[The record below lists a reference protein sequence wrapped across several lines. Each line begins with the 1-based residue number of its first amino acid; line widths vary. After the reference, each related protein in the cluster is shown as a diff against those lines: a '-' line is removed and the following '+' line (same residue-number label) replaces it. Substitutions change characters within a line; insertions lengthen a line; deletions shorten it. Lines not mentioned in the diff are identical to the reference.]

1 MRPQLHPH
9 LQKDF
14 LNRGFSRRDFGR
26 LTALLTGAATMPF
39 YNEPALAQLSALG
52 RIPAD
57 GVKIN
62 SNENPLGPCPEAI
75 EAMYGAIRK
84 GGRYQYEEAPAFAEA
99 FAAAEGLPRDHVMP
113 FAGSSDPLH
122 RAILAFTSPTRSL
135 VLADPTYEAGERAA
149 RFIGAK
155 VVRVPLTKNYA
166 HDTRAMAAADPNAGV
181 IYVCNPNNPTGTLT
195 PRGDLEFLIA
205 NKPKDAIVLLDE
217 AYLHFSDA
225 RPCLDLAAAGKDLI
239 VLRTFSKLYGM
250 AGLRAGVAAGRPD
263 LLQKIEPY
271 GNNIMP
277 ATGMVGATAS
287 LQVKKLVSE
296 RRLINRDIREEV
308 FTFLEKREFSYTPSV
323 SNKFM
328 LDVKRPGME
337 VVKALAA
344 EKVFIGR
351 VWPAMPTHVR
361 VTIGT
366 PEEMQKFQEALLKVM
381 GRRG

>member
-1 MRPQLHPH
+1 
-9 LQKDF
+9 
-14 LNRGFSRRDFGR
+14 
-26 LTALLTGAATMPF
+26 
-39 YNEPALAQLSALG
+39 
-52 RIPAD
+52 
-57 GVKIN
+57 
-62 SNENPLGPCPEAI
+62 
-75 EAMYGAIRK
+75 
-84 GGRYQYEEAPAFAEA
+84 
-99 FAAAEGLPRDHVMP
+99 
-113 FAGSSDPLH
+113 
-122 RAILAFTSPTRSL
+122 L
-135 VLADPTYEAGERAA
+135 V
-149 RFIGAK
+149 
-155 VVRVPLTKNYA
+155 
-166 HDTRAMAAADPNAGV
+166 
-181 IYVCNPNNPTGTLT
+181 
-195 PRGDLEFLIA
+195 
-205 NKPKDAIVLLDE
+205 
-217 AYLHFSDA
+217 
-225 RPCLDLAAAGKDLI
+225 AAGKDLI

>member
-1 MRPQLHPH
+1 MPSPLHPH

-26 LTALLTGAATMPF
+26 LTALLTGAATLSF
-39 YNEPALAQLSALG
+39 YNEPALAQLSAIG
-52 RIPAD
+52 RIPSD

-62 SNENPLGPCPEAI
+62 SNENPLGPCPEAL
-75 EAMYGAIRK
+75 EAMYAAIRK
-84 GGRYQYEEAPAFAEA
+84 GGRYQYEEAPTFAEA
-99 FAAAEGLPRDHVMP
+99 FAAAEGLPPDHVMP

-135 VLADPTYEAGERAA
+135 ILADPTYEAGDRAA

-155 VVRVPLTKNYA
+155 VIRVPLTKNYA
-166 HDTRAMAAADPNAGV
+166 HDVRAMAQADPNAGV

-195 PRGDLEFLIA
+195 PRADIEFLIA
-205 NKPKDAIVLLDE
+205 NIPPEAIVLLDE

-225 RPCLDLAAAGKDLI
+225 KPCLDLVAAGKDLI
-239 VLRTFSKLYGM
+239 ILRTFSKLYGM
-250 AGLRAGVAAGRPD
+250 AGLRAGVAAARPD

-287 LQVKKLVSE
+287 LQVKNLVAE
-296 RRLINRDIREEV
+296 RKLINRDIREEV
-308 FTFLEKREFSYTPSV
+308 FTFLEKRDWSYTPSV

-366 PEEMQKFQEALLKVM
+366 REEMQKFQEALVKVM
-381 GRRG
+381 G